1 MRWSWHGRLCPNIV
15 PNAGVDT
22 NEIARSRARYTVDLV
37 KRIMQTEYD
46 MIKEELESRMHQLH
60 FDDGT
65 SSIPLTFDDDT
76 RISLAGMEEVGSAIL
91 DAVFGD
97 NLSLATK
104 RGDKMTAAEA
114 KTAMAIGVERRL

>member
-15 PNAGVDT
+15 PNAGADT
-22 NEIARSRARYTVDLV
+22 NEIARSRAGYTADLV

-76 RISLAGMEEVGSAIL
+76 RISLAGVEEVGSAIL